1 MKSKGI
7 KNLVS
12 LFRIMFIFY
21 IPLDRR
27 NLKLFIA
34 TLLSGLISPW
44 NIAIKRRMEQLSSGV
59 EEGEECLA
67 IPVLS
72 IQDVKACKKC
82 HKNNTGE
89 GFLPIMPLVKKIQ

>member
-1 MKSKGI
+1 
-7 KNLVS
+7 
-12 LFRIMFIFY
+12 
-21 IPLDRR
+21 
-27 NLKLFIA
+27 
-34 TLLSGLISPW
+34 
-44 NIAIKRRMEQLSSGV
+44 MEQLSSGV

>member
-1 MKSKGI
+1 
-7 KNLVS
+7 
-12 LFRIMFIFY
+12 
-21 IPLDRR
+21 
-27 NLKLFIA
+27 
-34 TLLSGLISPW
+34 
-44 NIAIKRRMEQLSSGV
+44 MEQLSSGV

-89 GFLPIMPLVKKIQ
+89 GFLPIMPLVKKIQKIHSHSPDMTSFTTLYSSLC